1 MGTLVAEVIPFK
13 NFKHKIQLT
22 KELTSK
28 KYLVQVIDECILVY
42 YRGGKVEERES
53 S

>member
-1 MGTLVAEVIPFK
+1 MRTLVAEVIPFK
-13 NFKHKIQLT
+13 NFKHKMRLT
-22 KELTSK
+22 KELTEK
-28 KYLVQVIDECILVY
+28 GHIVQVIDECILVY

>member
-13 NFKHKIQLT
+13 NFKHKMRLT
-22 KELTSK
+22 KELTAK
-28 KYLVQVIDECILVY
+28 GHLVQIIDGCILVY
-42 YRGGKVEERES
+42 YRGGKVEKRKS

>member
-1 MGTLVAEVIPFK
+1 MGTLIAEVIPFK

-28 KYLVQVIDECILVY
+28 KYLVQVIDNYILVN
-42 YRGGKVEERES
+42 YRSGKVEKRKS